1 METLQK
7 VTKQKKT
14 TTIVVTHDIRLVD
27 YCDKVYKMTDGV
39 LSALEKQ
46 AEKEIDPIPQ

>member
-1 METLQK
+1 VMELLKT

-27 YCDKVYKMTDGV
+27 YCDKVYNMTDGV
-39 LSALEKQ
+39 LTEIKTQ
-46 AEKEIDPIPQ
+46 ASVNF